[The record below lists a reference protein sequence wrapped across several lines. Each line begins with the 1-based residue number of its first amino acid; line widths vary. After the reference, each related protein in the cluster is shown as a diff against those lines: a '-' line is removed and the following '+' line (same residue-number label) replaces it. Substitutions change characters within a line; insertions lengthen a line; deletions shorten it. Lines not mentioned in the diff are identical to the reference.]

1 MHPHIPAQSE
11 DQAIFTVSPAEQ
23 AAVVSVACSRIHQ
36 HQAEHLRNRL
46 IGVADRAG
54 GRLAVC
60 LEEVVDASS
69 ACINAL
75 LAVNT
80 HCASMGGKL
89 VLFGLND
96 EISKML
102 RMTKVNRTIAVA
114 TDAREALD
122 SMDEPD
128 PPHGLA
134 GLFRRPRKRAA

>member
-1 MHPHIPAQSE
+1 MHPHIPERSD

-23 AAVVSVACSRIHQ
+23 AAVVSVACSCIHQ
-36 HQAEHLRNRL
+36 HQAELLRNRL
-46 IGVADRAG
+46 IGIADRAG

-60 LEEVVDASS
+60 LEDVVDASS

-75 LAVNT
+75 LAVNM

-96 EISKML
+96 EITKML
-102 RMTKVNRTIAVA
+102 RITKVNRTIAVA
-114 TDAREALD
+114 TDARDALD
-122 SMDEPD
+122 SMDEPA

-134 GLFRRPRKRAA
+134 GLFRRHRKRAA